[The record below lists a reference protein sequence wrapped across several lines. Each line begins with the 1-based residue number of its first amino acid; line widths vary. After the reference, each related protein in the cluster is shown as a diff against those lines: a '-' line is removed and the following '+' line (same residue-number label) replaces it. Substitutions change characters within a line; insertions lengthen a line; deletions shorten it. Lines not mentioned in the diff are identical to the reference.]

1 MRMKPIHSFLPYCR
15 PSVMLGVPMVKTTYR
30 VAWLALMVL
39 ALSPGTTAYSVL
51 THEQVVDLRWV
62 DQIQPLLLHRF
73 PAATP
78 DDLRKAHAYA
88 YGGCIIQDMG
98 YYPFGNHLFS
108 DLTHYVRSGDF
119 VEALLHE
126 AQDINE
132 FAFALGAL
140 AHYIGDNNGHP
151 MAVNASVGILYPKLR
166 ARYGKEVT
174 YTDDPAAHLKTE
186 FGFDVVQVAN
196 GHYAPEAYHDFIGFE
211 VAKPVLERA
220 FLTTYGLELKDV
232 FGDLD
237 LALGTYRYSVKS
249 VLPTMTKAA
258 WAAKQKEIVHDMP
271 GMTRRRFV
279 YNLSRSS
286 YHKEWG
292 TRYER
297 LGFLHRFLAFLFE
310 LVPKVGPFRALSF
323 QPPNQQTELLFMRSF
338 NATIERYRKLLEEAE
353 AGRLRLP
360 NENLDVGQ
368 LTRAGGYTL
377 ADNAYATLLDKLAS
391 RRFAGV
397 APELR
402 AAILD
407 FYTDLNGPIATKK
420 HRRVW
425 QKTLQE

>member
-1 MRMKPIHSFLPYCR
+1 MRRCLAILFL
-15 PSVMLGVPMVKTTYR
+15 
-30 VAWLALMVL
+30 LAC
-39 ALSPGTTAYSVL
+39 AAGGRAYSVL
-51 THEQVVDLRWV
+51 SHEAVIDAAW
-62 DQIQPLLLHRF
+62 DGSIKPLLLARF
-73 PAATP
+73 PATTP
-78 DDLRKAHAYA
+78 EELRKAHAFA

-98 YYPFGNHLFS
+98 YYPFGSKFFS
-108 DLTHYVRSGDF
+108 DLVHYVRSGDF
-119 VEALLHE
+119 VEALIRE
-126 AQDINE
+126 SQTVDE
-132 FAFALGAL
+132 YAFALGAL
-140 AHYIGDNNGHP
+140 AHYSADNNGHP
-151 MAVNASVGILYPKLR
+151 IAVNLAVAILYPKLR
-166 ARYGKEVT
+166 ARYGDHIT
-174 YTDDPAAHLKTE
+174 YAQDPAAHLKTE

-211 VAKPVLERA
+211 VAKPALERA
-220 FLTTYGLELKDV
+220 FLATYGIELKDV

-258 WAAKQKEIVHDMP
+258 WAAKQQQIVHDMP

-297 LGFLHRFLAFLFE
+297 LGFLHRFLAFLFN

-338 NATIERYRKLLEEAE
+338 NATLARYRKLLEDAD

-360 NENLDVGQ
+360 NENLDVGR
-368 LTRAGGYTL
+368 LTRAGGYALSDSTH
-377 ADNAYATLLDKLAS
+377 ASLLDKLAN
-391 RRFAGV
+391 RRFTRV

-402 AAILD
+402 AAILE
-407 FYTDLNGPIATKK
+407 FYADLNGPIATKK
-420 HRRVW
+420 HRRAW
-425 QKTLQE
+425 QKALEELEQLKAATLQADTGAAAP

>member
-1 MRMKPIHSFLPYCR
+1 MRRC
-15 PSVMLGVPMVKTTYR
+15 
-30 VAWLALMVL
+30 LAILLLL
-39 ALSPGTTAYSVL
+39 ACAAGARAYSVL
-51 THEQVVDLRWV
+51 SHEAVIDAAW
-62 DQIQPLLLHRF
+62 DGSIKPLLLARF
-73 PAATP
+73 PATTP
-78 DDLRKAHAYA
+78 EELRKAHAFA

-98 YYPFGNHLFS
+98 YYPFGSKFFS
-108 DLTHYVRSGDF
+108 DLVHYVRSGDF
-119 VEALLHE
+119 VEALIRE
-126 AQDINE
+126 SQTVDE
-132 FAFALGAL
+132 YAFALGAL
-140 AHYIGDNNGHP
+140 AHYSADNNGHP
-151 MAVNASVGILYPKLR
+151 IAVNLAVAILYPKLR
-166 ARYGKEVT
+166 ARYGDHIT
-174 YTDDPAAHLKTE
+174 YAQDPAAHLKTE

-211 VAKPVLERA
+211 VAKPALERA
-220 FLTTYGLELKDV
+220 FLATYGIELKDV

-258 WAAKQKEIVHDMP
+258 WAAKQQQIVHDMP

-297 LGFLHRFLAFLFE
+297 LGFLHRFLAFLFN

-338 NATIERYRKLLEEAE
+338 NATLARYRKLLEDAD

-360 NENLDVGQ
+360 NENLDVGR
-368 LTRAGGYTL
+368 LTRAGGYALSDSTH
-377 ADNAYATLLDKLAS
+377 ASLLDKLAN
-391 RRFAGV
+391 RRFTRV

-402 AAILD
+402 AAILE
-407 FYTDLNGPIATKK
+407 FYADLNGPIATKK
-420 HRRVW
+420 HRRAW
-425 QKTLQE
+425 QKALEELEQLKAATLQADTGAAAP

>member
-1 MRMKPIHSFLPYCR
+1 MRRCLAILLLLAC
-15 PSVMLGVPMVKTTYR
+15 
-30 VAWLALMVL
+30 VAGAR
-39 ALSPGTTAYSVL
+39 AYSVL
-51 THEQVVDLRWV
+51 SHEAVIDAAW
-62 DQIQPLLLHRF
+62 DGSIKPLLLARF
-73 PAATP
+73 PATTP
-78 DDLRKAHAYA
+78 EELRKAHAFA

-98 YYPFGNHLFS
+98 YYPFGSKFFS
-108 DLTHYVRSGDF
+108 DLVHYVRSGDF
-119 VEALLHE
+119 VEALIRE
-126 AQDINE
+126 SQTVDE
-132 FAFALGAL
+132 YAFALGAL
-140 AHYIGDNNGHP
+140 AHYSADNNGHP
-151 MAVNASVGILYPKLR
+151 IAVNLAVAILYPKLR
-166 ARYGKEVT
+166 ARYGDHIT
-174 YTDDPAAHLKTE
+174 YAQDPTAHLKTE

-211 VAKPVLERA
+211 VAKPALERA
-220 FLTTYGLELKDV
+220 FLATYGIELKDV

-258 WAAKQKEIVHDMP
+258 WAAKQQQIVHDMP

-297 LGFLHRFLAFLFE
+297 LGFLHRFLAFLFN

-338 NATIERYRKLLEEAE
+338 NATLARYRKLLEDADG
-353 AGRLRLP
+353 GRLQLP
-360 NENLDVGQ
+360 NENLDVGR

-377 ADNAYATLLDKLAS
+377 SDSTHASLLDKLAN
-391 RRFAGV
+391 RRFTRV

-402 AAILD
+402 AAIIE
-407 FYTDLNGPIATKK
+407 FYADLNGPIATKK
-420 HRRVW
+420 NRRAW
-425 QKTLQE
+425 QKTLEELEQLKAAALQADTGAAAP